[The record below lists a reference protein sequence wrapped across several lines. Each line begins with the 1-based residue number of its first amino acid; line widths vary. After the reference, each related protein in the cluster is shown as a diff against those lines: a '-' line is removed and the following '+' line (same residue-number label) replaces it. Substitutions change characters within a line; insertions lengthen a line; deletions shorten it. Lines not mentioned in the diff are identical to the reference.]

1 MTNAK
6 LGRTE
11 FITGILAEELQAN
24 LPTVRVSKALAKEIL
39 AGDADSVEIR
49 VTKDF
54 ATATLDSVETA
65 YTRVLVE
72 KQMSVGFGAIGTFKS
87 VVKDERTFRNPQDG
101 SEVVKP
107 THLSA
112 KLAIS
117 QGLKDVLEATKI
129 N

>member
-1 MTNAK
+1 MAK

-11 FITGILAEELQAN
+11 FITGILTEELQGG
-24 LPTVRVSKALAKEIL
+24 LPTVRVSKQLAKEIL

-54 ATATLDSVETA
+54 ATATLDSVESA
-65 YTRVLVE
+65 YKRAIVE
-72 KQMSVGFGAIGTFKS
+72 KQVNVGFGEMGQIK
-87 VVKDERTFRNPQDG
+87 VEVKPERTYRNPQDG

-107 THLSA
+107 EHLSA
-112 KLAIS
+112 KLALS
-117 QGLKDVLEATKI
+117 KGFKAVLTKTPI

>member
-11 FITGILAEELQAN
+11 FITGILAEELQDG

-54 ATATLDSVETA
+54 ATATLDSVQKA
-65 YTRVLVE
+65 YERVLVE
-72 KQMSVGFGAIGTFKS
+72 KQMNVGFGDLGQFK
-87 VVKDERTFRNPQDG
+87 VEVKPERTFRNPQDG
-101 SEVVKP
+101 SEVVKA
-107 THLSA
+107 THLASKFA
-112 KLAIS
+112 FTKGFKEVLA
-117 QGLKDVLEATKI
+117 ETAI

>member
-1 MTNAK
+1 MTNTK

-11 FITGILAEELQAN
+11 FITGVLAEELQEG

-39 AGDADSVEIR
+39 AGKEDAVEIR

-54 ATATLDSVETA
+54 ATATLDAVESA

-72 KQMSVGFGAIGTFKS
+72 KQMDVGFGAIGTFKS
-87 VVKDERTFRNPQDG
+87 QVKDEREFRNPQDG
-101 SEVVKP
+101 TAVIKP
-107 THLSA
+107 KHLSA
-112 KLAIS
+112 KLSMSKGFKETLEVTAI
-117 QGLKDVLEATKI
+117 

>member
-1 MTNAK
+1 MANAK

-11 FITGILAEELQAN
+11 FITGILAEELQGN

-54 ATATLDSVETA
+54 ATATLDSVESA
-65 YTRVLVE
+65 YTRVLAE
-72 KQMSVGFGAIGTFKS
+72 KQMDVGFGAIGSFKS

-101 SEVVKP
+101 TEVVKP

-112 KLAIS
+112 KLAMS
-117 QGLKDVLEATKI
+117 KGFKDMLETTKI

>member
-1 MTNAK
+1 MANTK

-39 AGDADSVEIR
+39 AGNADSVEIR

-54 ATATLDSVETA
+54 ATASLDAVESA
-65 YTRVLVE
+65 ITRVLVE
-72 KQMSVGFGAIGTFKS
+72 QQVDVGFGAIGTFKS

-112 KLAIS
+112 KLSLS
-117 QGLKDVLEATKI
+117 QGFKDTLEATKI